1 MTDAAP
7 PVILAPVGPHN
18 WRACADLMVTPSQ
31 AAFVA
36 PVTRYLALC
45 AYDDGPWRPFAIAAA
60 GRTVGFVMF
69 GVDPADNS
77 GWIGGLVID
86 SAEQR
91 RGFGRATVLA
101 LVEVARRDGL
111 SFVALTYEPANEV
124 AKNLYADLG
133 FAETGETDGDE
144 VVARLDLS
152 PG

>member
-1 MTDAAP
+1 VTDDTP
-7 PVILAPVGPHN
+7 PVTFAPVGPQN
-18 WRACADLMVTPSQ
+18 WRACAELTVTPSQ

-36 PVTRYLALC
+36 PVTHYLALC

-86 SAEQR
+86 SDEQR
-91 RGFGRATVLA
+91 RGYGRAAVRA
-101 LVEVARRDGL
+101 LVEVAQRDDR
-111 SFVALTYEPANEV
+111 SSVALTYQPANLV